1 MECHGGDDG
10 SSGSQG
16 GGGVVPRSSG
26 VEEFLGGSS
35 PAQGLW
41 LVRPGMRRLELLAA
55 TSPRLR
61 MGSQSFFFFF
71 FPSFSMDGQFDQK
84 GKLSPSPSW
93 MVLGGGGGYFF
104 PSLLTLEDQAAAVAW
119 QGGSQGSPRPG
130 PRPTVDGQR
139 FEASRTPSGSGQFP
153 GGFAAWC
160 GHASFHV

>member
-1 MECHGGDDG
+1 MSRWGRRVLREPRRR
-10 SSGSQG
+10 
-16 GGGVVPRSSG
+16 GVVPRSSG

-71 FPSFSMDGQFDQK
+71 FFPASPWMGNSIKRESFPQVPVGWCWAAEE
-84 GKLSPSPSW
+84 G
-93 MVLGGGGGYFF
+93 FF